1 MHDHHHHHGDR
12 HGAKQPEIFSHAR
25 AAMLDDPAR
34 EAWLPTPALLQ
45 ILDAPQGSRVLD
57 FGAGTG
63 RYAIPLAELRP
74 DLQVVAY
81 DVQPEMVATV
91 RTRALERGVQ
101 TLKATHDA
109 AELAPHSFSRALVV
123 NVLHEIGD
131 IDVARIASLMQPDGV
146 ALFVDWD
153 GGVSREVGPPND
165 HVHTKAEAIARLER
179 LGLRN
184 VCDAGTPHMPNHYVL
199 RAHPAT

>member
-1 MHDHHHHHGDR
+1 
-12 HGAKQPEIFSHAR
+12 
-25 AAMLDDPAR
+25 MLDDPAR

-63 RYAIPLAELRP
+63 RYAIPLAELRS

-91 RTRALERGVQ
+91 RARVLERGVH

-109 AELAPHSFSRALVV
+109 AELTSHSFDRALVV

-131 IDVARIASLMQPDGV
+131 VDVRRIASLLQAGGV

-153 GGVSREVGPPND
+153 GGVTRDVGPPND
-165 HVHTKAEAIARLER
+165 HVHTKAEATARLER
-179 LGLRN
+179 LGFTGVR
-184 VCDAGTPHMPNHYVL
+184 DAGTPQMPNHYVL
-199 RAHPAT
+199 SAKSAT